1 MKFGVGVDTGGTI
14 EERMSTVDEEEV
26 SENCREEE
34 NNYGEKTALMF
45 K

>member
-1 MKFGVGVDTGGTI
+1 MKFGVRVDTGGTI

-26 SENCREEE
+26 PENCREEE